1 MERGQGRRKGR
12 PLATFALWRLLAVV
26 LALLLCAC
34 SQEVMGPHGRKPMLL
49 SGTERPDRAPGS
61 LLRADPGYIQW
72 LERQS
77 MLGNADD
84 LAAEVSGSERL
95 WGNSGSNDRLPLLL
109 DDPQNFEDERLPY
122 WTELWPSSIALCRWL
137 EERRAEI
144 AGRPCLDLGCGLGLT
159 AMVGQWLGAQV
170 IGMDYEEEA
179 LHFASLNARHNGVT
193 SPLWT
198 VMDWRQPAVRPRSIF
213 RLWGGDIMYEKRF
226 VAPVMHF
233 LSHVLADDGAAWVA
247 EPGRGVYE
255 AFLQALHGGG
265 LEGRRVF
272 TERVEPLYAQPV
284 PVTVAV
290 WEIRRRV
297 RPA

>member
-1 MERGQGRRKGR
+1 MR
-12 PLATFALWRLLAVV
+12 LSAL
-26 LALLLCAC
+26 
-34 SQEVMGPHGRKPMLL
+34 
-49 SGTERPDRAPGS
+49 S
-61 LLRADPGYIQW
+61 LKL
-72 LERQS
+72 
-77 MLGNADD
+77 
-84 LAAEVSGSERL
+84 
-95 WGNSGSNDRLPLLL
+95 
-109 DDPQNFEDERLPY
+109 
-122 WTELWPSSIALCRWL
+122 IA
-137 EERRAEI
+137 I
-144 AGRPCLDLGCGLGLT
+144 A
-159 AMVGQWLGAQV
+159 AMVVDHVAFTFVPYG
-170 IGMDYEEEA
+170 
-179 LHFASLNARHNGVT
+179 T
-193 SPLWT
+193 PLWT

-265 LEGRRVF
+265 LFPNALDGKQHLGVEGRRVF

>member
-1 MERGQGRRKGR
+1 MR
-12 PLATFALWRLLAVV
+12 LSAL
-26 LALLLCAC
+26 
-34 SQEVMGPHGRKPMLL
+34 
-49 SGTERPDRAPGS
+49 S
-61 LLRADPGYIQW
+61 LKL
-72 LERQS
+72 
-77 MLGNADD
+77 
-84 LAAEVSGSERL
+84 
-95 WGNSGSNDRLPLLL
+95 
-109 DDPQNFEDERLPY
+109 
-122 WTELWPSSIALCRWL
+122 IA
-137 EERRAEI
+137 I
-144 AGRPCLDLGCGLGLT
+144 A
-159 AMVGQWLGAQV
+159 AMVVDHVAFTFVPYG
-170 IGMDYEEEA
+170 
-179 LHFASLNARHNGVT
+179 T
-193 SPLWT
+193 PLWT

-226 VAPVMHF
+226 VAPVMRF

-272 TERVEPLYAQPV
+272 SERVEPLYAQPV

>member
-1 MERGQGRRKGR
+1 MR
-12 PLATFALWRLLAVV
+12 LSAL
-26 LALLLCAC
+26 
-34 SQEVMGPHGRKPMLL
+34 
-49 SGTERPDRAPGS
+49 S
-61 LLRADPGYIQW
+61 LKL
-72 LERQS
+72 
-77 MLGNADD
+77 
-84 LAAEVSGSERL
+84 
-95 WGNSGSNDRLPLLL
+95 
-109 DDPQNFEDERLPY
+109 
-122 WTELWPSSIALCRWL
+122 IA
-137 EERRAEI
+137 I
-144 AGRPCLDLGCGLGLT
+144 A
-159 AMVGQWLGAQV
+159 AMVVDHVAFTFVPYG
-170 IGMDYEEEA
+170 
-179 LHFASLNARHNGVT
+179 T
-193 SPLWT
+193 PLWT